1 MIPNVIC
8 DVVWHFPLMF
18 FQNIFKRTND
28 SKGQICFP
36 LVENQSEFIKLLGKI
51 FETWNG
57 DRRS

>member
-28 SKGQICFP
+28 SKGQICFH